1 MIAHSHGPARRRND
15 GTADGDA
22 QATARLHPCSACHAR
37 PGVPCQTIPED
48 GDHLARYCDA
58 EKKGALTRRQLAAV
72 IGRLDVIARWVIVAG
87 RATADG
93 RSPAPRVRRRRVLR
107 HDRRVCS
114 CCWADKPHRRRV
126 PARDGVMTTRK
137 DSPGLPGSRLFAY
150 TEYDADGAQVRRVV
164 TDRLAGG
171 EGKPGTLLL
180 IIASGLLL
188 LLAAG
193 QGAVSWAAQYG
204 FVRAAKH
211 AVWPSALEAL
221 GLDVAAVIFAL
232 LALALVRLGRPARIE
247 RALNLACAAGS
258 LLMNVLAADLG
269 SPRSIA
275 IYALPSALYA
285 ACSDRLIAVAAR
297 HAAGPDAGGSMW
309 HAVGRGLVYATR
321 FLLAPPS
328 TARGLR
334 RAVLAAAPLPD
345 PAAGTGDSAPVPVPE
360 AYPPAVPGAGYSR
373 NGHGPQGAA
382 QAAQAFA
389 ADLDAGKIPSVRRIR
404 LKAGCGQDRARQ
416 IQHWLR
422 ARHAGTGGGVS

>member
-1 MIAHSHGPARRRND
+1 
-15 GTADGDA
+15 
-22 QATARLHPCSACHAR
+22 
-37 PGVPCQTIPED
+37 
-48 GDHLARYCDA
+48 
-58 EKKGALTRRQLAAV
+58 
-72 IGRLDVIARWVIVAG
+72 
-87 RATADG
+87 
-93 RSPAPRVRRRRVLR
+93 
-107 HDRRVCS
+107 
-114 CCWADKPHRRRV
+114 
-126 PARDGVMTTRK
+126 MTTRK
-137 DSPGLPGSRLFAY
+137 DSPGLPGSGLFAY

-171 EGKPGTLLL
+171 EGKPGALLL
-180 IIASGLLL
+180 AVASGLLL

-232 LALALVRLGRPARIE
+232 LALALVRLGRPSRVE

-297 HAAGPDAGGSMW
+297 HAAGPDAAGGSMW
-309 HAVGRGLVYATR
+309 HAAGRGLVYATR

-334 RAVLAAAPLPD
+334 RAVLAAAPLD
-345 PAAGTGDSAPVPVPE
+345 PAAGTGGSAPVPVPE
-360 AYPPAVPGAGYSR
+360 VHPAAVPGAGYST

-382 QAAQAFA
+382 QAVQAFA

-404 LKAGCGQDRARQ
+404 LEVGCGQDRARQ

-422 ARHAGTGGGVS
+422 TRHARTGGGRS